1 MQGLRHLFGS
11 VSFRL
16 ALNYGLLAM
25 LTMLVVIAVFH
36 VQTVGV
42 LKQSSARQV
51 TIAAQRMTHQFERG
65 GRPAVLETM
74 RQMLDD
80 GTDTDT
86 ELYQLLDE
94 NGRMLAGNFTGA
106 PGIELGYRPLERD
119 IVHAGRP
126 TRALLL
132 SLPLPDGASLVIG
145 NEMSDQ
151 RRIEALVQRAIA
163 AAASVA
169 LLLVLLGTWWFRSSL
184 DARVE
189 AIRRT
194 TRHVGAGDL
203 TSRVPAA
210 GQEDEFALLD
220 RDINQMLDRI
230 EGLMDGVRHLSNTI
244 AHEMRTPMARVLAQL
259 RNAERSGSSEA
270 QAREANR
277 TAIRELEALTMV
289 FDKLLQ
295 IAEAESGTR
304 RQSFQPVDIERI
316 IGDVVDLF
324 GAVAEE
330 QGTSLSGP
338 SEHSGRNRQE
348 LTVMGDR
355 DLLAGVIA
363 NLVEN
368 ALKHTGPGARVCV
381 EADRDGD
388 SVAIHVDDNG
398 RGVPPA
404 LLERLGTRFYRVD
417 GSIPGFG
424 LGLATVRAIVHLHGG
439 SLSFGDAAPGLL
451 VQIRLPAAGG

>member
-25 LTMLVVIAVFH
+25 FTMLVVIAVFH

-42 LKQSSARQV
+42 LKQASARQV
-51 TIAAQRMTHQFERG
+51 TFTAQRMTHQFERG
-65 GRPAVLETM
+65 GRPAVRETM
-74 RQMLDD
+74 QQMLDD

-94 NGRMLAGNFTGA
+94 NGRMLAGNFTGT
-106 PGIELGYRPLERD
+106 PGIELGYRPVERE
-119 IVHAGRP
+119 IVHAGRE

-132 SLPLPDGASLVIG
+132 LLPLADGSSLVIG
-145 NEMSDQ
+145 SEMSDQ

-230 EGLMDGVRHLSNTI
+230 EGLMDGVKHLSNSI

-259 RNAERSGSSEA
+259 RNADRSDSSEA
-270 QAREANR
+270 QARRANR
-277 TAIRELEALTMV
+277 IAIRELEALTTV

-304 RQSFQPVDIERI
+304 RQSFQPVDIGRI

-330 QGTSLSGP
+330 QGNSLTGP
-338 SEHSGRNRQE
+338 GRSDRRD

-355 DLLAGVIA
+355 DLLAGVVA

-368 ALKHTGPGARVCV
+368 ALKHAGPGVRVRV
-381 EADRDGD
+381 DASREGD
-388 SVAIHVDDNG
+388 SVAISVDDNG

-404 LLERLGTRFYRVD
+404 LLERLGTRFYRLD
-417 GSIPGFG
+417 RSIPGFG

-439 SLSFGDAAPGLL
+439 SLSFGDAAPGLS
-451 VQIRLPAAGG
+451 VRVRLPAAGG